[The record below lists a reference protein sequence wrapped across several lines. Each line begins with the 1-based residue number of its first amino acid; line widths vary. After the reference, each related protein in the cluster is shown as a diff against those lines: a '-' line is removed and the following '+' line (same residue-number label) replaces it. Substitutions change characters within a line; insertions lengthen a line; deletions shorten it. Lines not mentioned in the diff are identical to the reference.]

1 MNETIRRFFISTC
14 GVFLLSLPG
23 ADAGAVPDNL
33 YFHGTLVDEPC
44 TIHPGDETVELP
56 FGNIPDK
63 NLYAYHRTPSKDF
76 RIRLSECDTS
86 IGRRVTVMFAG
97 DENPFISGALAIS
110 PGSQAEGIAVGLEN
124 ADGTALAVNEVSP
137 QITLNDGLTLLNF
150 RAYVQGEPDALAN
163 KTIKRGPFSAIA
175 TFHLN
180 YD

>member
-1 MNETIRRFFISTC
+1 
-14 GVFLLSLPG
+14 
-23 ADAGAVPDNL
+23 
-33 YFHGTLVDEPC
+33 
-44 TIHPGDETVELP
+44 
-56 FGNIPDK
+56 
-63 NLYAYHRTPSKDF
+63 
-76 RIRLSECDTS
+76 
-86 IGRRVTVMFAG
+86 
-97 DENPFISGALAIS
+97 
-110 PGSQAEGIAVGLEN
+110 IAVGLEN

>member
-23 ADAGAVPDNL
+23 ADARRFLTTCIFTVRWWMNPAR
-33 YFHGTLVDEPC
+33 Y
-44 TIHPGDETVELP
+44 IRDETVELP

-63 NLYAYHRTPSKDF
+63 NLYAYQRTPSKDF

-86 IGRRVTVMFAG
+86 IGRRVTVMFAR

-110 PGSQAEGIAVGLEN
+110 LGSQAEGIAVGLEN

>member
-63 NLYAYHRTPSKDF
+63 NLYAYQRTPSKDF
-76 RIRLSECDTS
+76 RIRLSECDLS
-86 IGRRVTVMFAG
+86 LIH
-97 DENPFISGALAIS
+97 I
-110 PGSQAEGIAVGLEN
+110 
-124 ADGTALAVNEVSP
+124 
-137 QITLNDGLTLLNF
+137 
-150 RAYVQGEPDALAN
+150 
-163 KTIKRGPFSAIA
+163 
-175 TFHLN
+175 
-180 YD
+180 